1 MRDKKSKK
9 KKKKKK
15 TQSKRRVVDARAKEG
30 WSQSAKTKGIEEAP
44 NQPRLHSAKPPSGGW
59 S

>member
-1 MRDKKSKK
+1 LKK

-15 TQSKRRVVDARAKEG
+15 KSKRRVVDARAKEG